1 MHVRDPIDS
10 QWNYILQVALQ
21 QCFPMFPHSCA
32 VCCNFNFI
40 VTYIY
45 IIIYIHTYSD
55 TWAIVA
61 ACQVPA
67 QSMYPQSASFC
78 WMGAGTQSKVSAD
91 NGSLRLQASSPVLW
105 NPQGYWIWPSAL
117 SKIDP
122 RRFEGAARLWEL
134 SGHGRAV
141 SLISI
146 GKQAVGC
153 ATSSVGSCKND
164 LDAFFSRKVA

>member
-1 MHVRDPIDS
+1 
-10 QWNYILQVALQ
+10 
-21 QCFPMFPHSCA
+21 
-32 VCCNFNFI
+32 
-40 VTYIY
+40 
-45 IIIYIHTYSD
+45 
-55 TWAIVA
+55 
-61 ACQVPA
+61 
-67 QSMYPQSASFC
+67 
-78 WMGAGTQSKVSAD
+78 MGAGTTQSKVSAD

-146 GKQAVGC
+146 GKQAAGC
-153 ATSSVGSCKND
+153 ATSFFQRSCKND
-164 LDAFFSRKVA
+164 LDAFFLVCLSESSVTAVWLDVVAGSSQ